1 MIFAKNQKY
10 CQYFIR
16 EIALMRYDR
25 MKSYNI
31 ICGKVIDVASNQP
44 EPLPVTSSRL

>member
-44 EPLPVTSSRL
+44 EPKPAIPNLL